1 VETVTITLNG
11 RQFAGPPGTTILE
24 LAKQVGVQIPTLCH
38 HPLLRTAGACRVCLV
53 EDVKTGRLVAS
64 CVTPIAA
71 GMEIQTESPAAFKA
85 RRGVLELILSDHPS
99 ACVVCSKGN
108 QCVLRSLAKDHGICD
123 PELEPLRRWRPME
136 EVNPF
141 IVRDLTK
148 CVLCGR
154 CIRVCQDFE
163 AVGAVDHMDRGYAS
177 HPGTASRT
185 PLEGSE
191 CNFCGSC
198 VSLCPTDALAE
209 RDRAAITSG
218 KERAHGICSYCGTGC
233 HLEYELSDK
242 IVVAARGVPGSPVN
256 SLSLCVR
263 GHYGQDA
270 LRSHERLR
278 KPLVRNEDGTYRQ
291 ASWTEA
297 IADAAGRLKQIIKH
311 YGPSSVGVVVG
322 TQCSNEEMY
331 LAARF
336 ARATVG
342 TPNIDSTTRF
352 TSAAIVDGLAAH
364 FRGMRPGVSLDLLEQ
379 VDTIVLIAARPEYT
393 HPVVARNIRRAVRGS
408 GAALIQL
415 DLLRTSLTPF
425 SRIHVRETIGQQPR
439 VLVQMMR
446 EVVAKGLHDE
456 AFVRANA
463 VEAEDFL
470 AALKPQPGQQ
480 AAAAE
485 IKQAAGLLGAERR
498 CVFLIGSGAARAMH
512 GYILT
517 RLVADLALLCGQPGN
532 ILTLMGGCN
541 ELGVWEM
548 GCVPDRLPGCS
559 LGDGP
564 DALETLESVWGA
576 KVAAKRGLDAMG
588 MMHAVEKGDLKALFL
603 LGVDP
608 LAIYPDTARTR
619 KALIATDLVVR
630 TGLFPAVTEELA
642 HFVLPA
648 AALTEMDG
656 SYTSI
661 EGRVQRVAKLSEPP
675 GNARPTAR
683 IILDLAGKL
692 GPAMGFITARDVFD
706 EIRAVCG
713 AWDPLTWADVGR
725 PGGTHLDWASPEAFA
740 KTLAD
745 KQGQL
750 VPYAPPE
757 NLPPRVKAPKERPW
771 RLVPEEQ
778 TAHPGDGVLSRGSSR
793 LSRFNSDAPVR
804 MNPEDAARI
813 SAGDGSWV
821 ILQSEVG
828 EVRAKLAVDAEVPS
842 SLVVIP
848 AGGPGYIFQRLLPWP
863 EEYVPS
869 GWDRIFVAVSR
880 AEE

>member
-1 VETVTITLNG
+1 METVTITLNG

-278 KPLVRNEDGTYRQ
+278 EPLVRNEDGTYRQ

-311 YGPSSVGVVVG
+311 YGP
-322 TQCSNEEMY
+322 
-331 LAARF
+331 
-336 ARATVG
+336 
-342 TPNIDSTTRF
+342 
-352 TSAAIVDGLAAH
+352 
-364 FRGMRPGVSLDLLEQ
+364 
-379 VDTIVLIAARPEYT
+379 
-393 HPVVARNIRRAVRGS
+393 
-408 GAALIQL
+408 
-415 DLLRTSLTPF
+415 
-425 SRIHVRETIGQQPR
+425 
-439 VLVQMMR
+439 
-446 EVVAKGLHDE
+446 
-456 AFVRANA
+456 
-463 VEAEDFL
+463 
-470 AALKPQPGQQ
+470 
-480 AAAAE
+480 
-485 IKQAAGLLGAERR
+485 
-498 CVFLIGSGAARAMH
+498 
-512 GYILT
+512 
-517 RLVADLALLCGQPGN
+517 
-532 ILTLMGGCN
+532 
-541 ELGVWEM
+541 
-548 GCVPDRLPGCS
+548 
-559 LGDGP
+559 
-564 DALETLESVWGA
+564 
-576 KVAAKRGLDAMG
+576 
-588 MMHAVEKGDLKALFL
+588 
-603 LGVDP
+603 
-608 LAIYPDTARTR
+608 
-619 KALIATDLVVR
+619 
-630 TGLFPAVTEELA
+630 
-642 HFVLPA
+642 
-648 AALTEMDG
+648 
-656 SYTSI
+656 
-661 EGRVQRVAKLSEPP
+661 
-675 GNARPTAR
+675 
-683 IILDLAGKL
+683 
-692 GPAMGFITARDVFD
+692 
-706 EIRAVCG
+706 
-713 AWDPLTWADVGR
+713 
-725 PGGTHLDWASPEAFA
+725 
-740 KTLAD
+740 
-745 KQGQL
+745 
-750 VPYAPPE
+750 
-757 NLPPRVKAPKERPW
+757 
-771 RLVPEEQ
+771 
-778 TAHPGDGVLSRGSSR
+778 
-793 LSRFNSDAPVR
+793 
-804 MNPEDAARI
+804 
-813 SAGDGSWV
+813 
-821 ILQSEVG
+821 
-828 EVRAKLAVDAEVPS
+828 
-842 SLVVIP
+842 
-848 AGGPGYIFQRLLPWP
+848 
-863 EEYVPS
+863 
-869 GWDRIFVAVSR
+869 
-880 AEE
+880 